1 MDRADSPAA
10 SLHYW
15 PIREPGAV
23 LSAECGSGGET
34 GTDPDWHR
42 IRVHDQVMTAVVPYV
57 TAAWIEPW
65 QNAVTLNGNGIERG
79 ARQIR
84 GSSVELRR
92 DSHEDHP
99 IHAYCAF
106 GYRRCRQHCQ
116 RARRQNL
123 LRADRPQP
131 LRKGR
136 LDG

>member
-1 MDRADSPAA
+1 MVRRMRLRVRPE
-10 SLHYW
+10 
-15 PIREPGAV
+15 PIR
-23 LSAECGSGGET
+23 T
-34 GTDPDWHR
+34 GTE

-136 LDG
+136 L